1 MALFTWKQRVSDANN
16 CMVPSSTGT
25 ITAIAEQ
32 AVILLYEE
40 SKFQE
45 AVVTPGWLFSPTLN
59 PHSQEHSLVES
70 MPSDDLYLS

>member
-1 MALFTWKQRVSDANN
+1 MRDANN

-25 ITAIAEQ
+25 MTAIAEQ

-45 AVVTPGWLFSPTLN
+45 AAVTPGWLFSPT
-59 PHSQEHSLVES
+59 V
-70 MPSDDLYLS
+70 